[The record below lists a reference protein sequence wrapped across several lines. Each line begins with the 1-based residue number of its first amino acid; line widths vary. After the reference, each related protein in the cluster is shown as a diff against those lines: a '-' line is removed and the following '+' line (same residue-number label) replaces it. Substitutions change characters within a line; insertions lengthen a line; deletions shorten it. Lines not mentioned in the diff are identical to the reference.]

1 MTLSEKQLKSYA
13 VGSQEKERYYSLY
26 FDEQTFI
33 VIGNSVHGTTN
44 ALVICEYFASVGSL
58 IVIYIALLLSKST
71 LFSRVGKFLSDIS
84 IPCFAVKL
92 TILIKDILSYHKSFH
107 YTSEWL
113 RSFPIPIVFPVCA
126 IINLVLSVLVVKVIS
141 EHFPLPG
148 LLNFCY
154 IYCCNKNKYIKV
166 ILQSFLI
173 FSITSVAV
181 LVAFHFAWVLLA
193 FSAYP
198 VRSIAS
204 QAFIVPFLSLILTAF
219 FIIDSIAS
227 TPALLRQ
234 MKSKATFSLVI
245 ASLTIPFII
254 AIFGVLYYYSQ
265 VLVEVNDS
273 ENSPIKTVIGG
284 ATPTVVAAI
293 FAWTGR
299 KIIKA
304 YVEVNQ
310 KSPQNDNKSRDNVAK
325 KGDNEVEIENNDVK
339 KEDSDMFELKV
350 VKEGIQTGKHQNDIK
365 EESNSNDDDDDEML
379 LLKETP

>member
-1 MTLSEKQLKSYA
+1 MNLSEKQLKSYA

-26 FDEQTFI
+26 FNEQTFV
-33 VIGNSVHGTTN
+33 VIGNNVHGTTN

-58 IVIYIALLLSKST
+58 VVIYIALLLSKST
-71 LFSRVGKFLSDIS
+71 LFSRVGKFFSDIS
-84 IPCFAVKL
+84 IPCFAVML

-126 IINLVLSVLVVKVIS
+126 TINFALSILVVKVIS
-141 EHFPLPG
+141 KHFPLPG

-154 IYCCNKNKYIKV
+154 IYCCCKNKKFIKAT
-166 ILQSFLI
+166 LQCLLI

-181 LVAFHFAWVLLA
+181 LVTFHFAWVLLA

-204 QAFIVPFLSLILTAF
+204 QAFIVPFLSLVLTAF

-234 MKSKATFSLVI
+234 MKSKVTFSLVI
-245 ASLTIPFII
+245 AFLTIPFII
-254 AIFGVLYYYSQ
+254 AVFGVLYFYSK
-265 VLVEVNDS
+265 VLIEVNDS

-299 KIIKA
+299 KIMKTYI
-304 YVEVNQ
+304 EVNQ
-310 KSPQNDNKSRDNVAK
+310 KSSQNDNKSTD
-325 KGDNEVEIENNDVK
+325 NDVK
-339 KEDSDMFELKV
+339 IGDNDIKEGDSDIFELKV
-350 VKEGIQTGKHQNDIK
+350 VKEAIKSNIK
-365 EESNSNDDDDDEML
+365 EESDSNDKDDDEEML
-379 LLKETP
+379 LLNETP